1 MLTAGTGPEPPR
13 TRPGERLV
21 HLFEQVCDARPDSVA
36 VDTGEQQLTYAE
48 LDAWANRLG
57 RHLLDRG
64 ARPGDRIALLF
75 DQAIGSYVGML
86 AVLKIDAAFVPVDV
100 GFPPD
105 RIDYILS
112 DSAATMLLTSGS
124 ALGQVDGLAEAT
136 RARGVTVVCTWE
148 EVDRI
153 LRQDADRISPAER
166 EDPAD
171 ELAYIIY
178 TSGSTG
184 RPKGVAVEH
193 PSICNFVRVAA
204 EVYGI
209 TGDDRMYQGL
219 TIAFDFSVEEI
230 WVPWMAGATLV
241 PKPAGVTLLGPDLHE
256 FLTGRGV
263 TAMCCVPTLLAT
275 LDDDVPDLRFLLVSG
290 EACPQ
295 NLVQRWYREDRRFLN
310 VYGPT
315 EATVTATWTEL
326 HPDRAVTIGTPL
338 PTYMIVVLDPENPD
352 RALPHGETGEIG
364 IAGVGLAR
372 EYLGREDKTRES
384 FVPDFLGLP
393 ANPSGRIYRT
403 GDLGR
408 VDEAGEIEYQGRID
422 LQVKIRGYRIEIGE
436 IESVLLA
443 VDGVAQAVVDT
454 FEPVPG
460 TTELVGYYSARGDR
474 QAPDARTVQAHL
486 RDRLPAYMVPTYLEP
501 LETIPMTTSDKADRK
516 NLPVPTGGRLA
527 SGGPHVEAEGDVE
540 RGLAEILAGTL
551 GVEAVSVTGHFF
563 DELGAT
569 SLLMARFAA
578 QVRGRPDLPT
588 VSARDVYRHPSVRD
602 LAANLGEATG
612 APSVTDRPVPQ
623 SSSLGYVLTGTAQA
637 VLLAAFALLGAIV
650 ASQGYR
656 WAAAGAGWVAVGG
669 RAALAGVAVF
679 AALCVLPVLAK
690 WLLLGR
696 WKEAQFPVWS
706 ARYLRF
712 WVVTTLLRMSPMT
725 LFAGSPLYNLHLRA
739 LGARV
744 GRGAVVLTRDTPV
757 VTDLLRIGERTLVH
771 PEVAMRGYRVVGGRV
786 ETGPVELGDDCW
798 VGEGSVLDVR
808 TAMGDGAQLGHSSA
822 LHPGRSLPAGTSWHG
837 SPAERTTTE
846 HRTVPPSGSGRLR
859 ATAYSAALL
868 TAAAGTVAVA
878 LAAVVLVYREV
889 GPLVAGRLG
898 LTAGTAPDATSYALG
913 AAAVVGLYV
922 AVTVLALLAVMALP
936 RLAAVLITPGR
947 AYPLHGVHHLVQQL
961 QTLLSNSRFLV
972 LLLGDSSFITGYLR
986 GMGYDLT
993 QLRQTGSNFGT
1004 QLRQDAPGLTTVGS
1018 GTMVSDGL
1026 RVMNVDYSH
1035 DAFTARPVALGE
1047 NNFVGNDVHFPAGA
1061 RTGDNVLLATKAMIP
1076 MDGPVRQDTGLL
1088 GSPPMEISRTST
1100 GRESDDAPFPE
1111 GDELAGRLR
1120 AKNRYNAGTVAV
1132 VLFLRALGLAL
1143 ALLPSAAAAALWPT
1157 LGVVALAGALI
1168 LGSVLLVVWSA
1179 LLERAV
1185 LGFRSL
1191 SPRYCTIYDRY
1202 FWHHERLWKFYV
1214 RAPLP
1219 GTPFANI
1226 ANRIAGLQIGRRGFD
1241 DGAGLPEK
1249 SLVTIGDDVTLNA
1262 LSVIQCHSL
1271 EDGYFQSD
1279 RVHVGDG
1286 ATLGVRAFAHYG
1298 TSIGDGARL
1307 AADSF
1312 LLKGEQVGPHESW
1325 GGNPAVLDGA
1335 DATPAGD
1342 VTETTPEP
1350 GAVPAG

>member
-1 MLTAGTGPEPPR
+1 MCETHA
-13 TRPGERLV
+13 
-21 HLFEQVCDARPDSVA
+21 DSVA

-57 RHLLDRG
+57 RHLLERG

-75 DQAIGSYVGML
+75 DQAVGSYVGML

-105 RIDYILS
+105 RISYILE

-124 ALGQVDGLAEAT
+124 ALDQVEGLAETT
-136 RARGVTVVCTWE
+136 RERGVAVVRTWE
-148 EVDRI
+148 EADRI
-153 LRQDADRISPAER
+153 LRQDSDRLVPERR

-193 PSICNFVRVAA
+193 PSICNFVRVAGD
-204 EVYGI
+204 VYGI

-241 PKPAGVTLLGPDLHE
+241 PKPAGVSLLGPDLHD
-256 FLTGRGV
+256 FLTSRGV

-275 LDDDVPDLRFLLVSG
+275 LDDDVEDLRFLLVSG

-295 NLVQRWYREDRRFLN
+295 HLVQRWHREDRRFLN

-326 HPDRAVTIGTPL
+326 HPDRAVTIGKPL
-338 PTYMIVVLDPENPD
+338 PTYMIVILDPEDPN
-352 RALPHGETGEIG
+352 RALPLGETGEIG

-372 EYLGREDKTRES
+372 EYLNREEKTRES
-384 FVPDFLGLP
+384 FIPDFLDLP

-408 VDEAGEIEYQGRID
+408 VDDAGEIEYQGRID

-454 FEPVPG
+454 YEPQPG
-460 TTELVGYYSARGDR
+460 TKELVGYYSARRDAT
-474 QAPDARTVQAHL
+474 APEPGVVQEHL
-486 RDRLPAYMVPTYLEP
+486 RERLPAYMVPAYLEP
-501 LETIPMTTSDKADRK
+501 LDTIPLTTSDKADRK
-516 NLPVPTGGRLA
+516 NLPAPTGGRLT
-527 SGGPHVEAEGDVE
+527 SGGPHVEAENDVE
-540 RGLAEILAGTL
+540 RALAEVLAETL
-551 GVEAVSVTGHFF
+551 GADRVSVTGHFF

-569 SLLMARFAA
+569 SLLMAGFAA
-578 QVRGRPDLPT
+578 KVRARPDLPS
-588 VSARDVYRHPSVRD
+588 VSARDVYRHPTVRD
-602 LAANLGEATG
+602 LAANLGEATA
-612 APSVTDRPVPQ
+612 APSTTDLPVPRT
-623 SSSLGYVLTGTAQA
+623 SSVGYVLTGAAQA
-637 VLLAAFALLGAIV
+637 VLLALFALVSAFVLT
-650 ASQGYR
+650 QGYR
-656 WAAAGAGWVAVGG
+656 WSAAGTDWLSVGG
-669 RAALAGVAVF
+669 RAALAGVGVF
-679 AALCVLPVLAK
+679 VALCVLPVAAK
-690 WLLLGR
+690 WLLMGR
-696 WKEAQFPVWS
+696 WKQTSFPVWS
-706 ARYLRF
+706 GRYLRF
-712 WVVTTLLRMSPMT
+712 WLVTTLVRISPMT
-725 LFAGSPLYNLHLRA
+725 LFAGSPLYNLYLRA
-739 LGARV
+739 LGAKV
-744 GRGAVVLTRDTPV
+744 GRGAVVLTRDVPV
-757 VTDLLRIGERTLVH
+757 VTDLLRIGERTLVNQ
-771 PEVAMRGYRVVGGRV
+771 EVMMRGYRVVGGRL

-798 VGEGSVLDVR
+798 VGEGSVLDVG
-808 TAMGDGAQLGHSSA
+808 TSMGDGAQLGHSSA
-822 LHPGRSLPAGTSWHG
+822 LHPGRSVPAGRTFHG
-837 SPAERTTTE
+837 SPAEPATTDY
-846 HRTVPPSGSGRLR
+846 RTVPTSGSGRVR

-868 TAAAGTVAVA
+868 
-878 LAAVVLVYREV
+878 AAVVGVVALVLAVVVVLYREV
-889 GPLVAGRLG
+889 GPAIASALGLSAAGGVTSWTPYAVGAAIVAGI
-898 LTAGTAPDATSYALG
+898 
-913 AAAVVGLYV
+913 YV
-922 AVTVLALLAVMALP
+922 ALIVILLLAVMLLP
-936 RLAAVLITPGR
+936 RLAAVAITPEKT
-947 AYPLHGVHHLVQQL
+947 YPLHGAHHLVQQL
-961 QTLLSNSRFLV
+961 QTLLSNNRFLV

-986 GMGYDLT
+986 GMGYDLS
-993 QLRQTGSNFGT
+993 QLQQTGSNFGT
-1004 QLRQDAPGLTTVGS
+1004 QLRQDSPGLTTIGT

-1035 DAFTARPVALGE
+1035 DSFTARPVALGA

-1076 MDGPVRQDTGLL
+1076 MDGPVRHDVGLL
-1088 GSPPMEISRTST
+1088 GSPPFEISRNSMS
-1100 GRESDDAPFPE
+1100 RETDEARFPE
-1111 GDELAGRLR
+1111 GDELTRKLR
-1120 AKNRYNAGTVAV
+1120 AKNLYNAGTVAV
-1132 VLFLRALGLAL
+1132 VLLLRALGIVL
-1143 ALLPSAAAAALWPT
+1143 ALLPFAAAAALWPT
-1157 LGVVALAGALI
+1157 LGLFALAGAVLVGP
-1168 LGSVLLVVWSA
+1168 LLLVTWSA

-1219 GTPFANI
+1219 GTPFANVV
-1226 ANRIAGLQIGRRGFD
+1226 NRIAGLKIGRRVFD

-1312 LLKGEQVGPHESW
+1312 LLKGEQVGPHEYW

-1335 DATPAGD
+1335 DATRADATPAD
-1342 VTETTPEP
+1342 APTETTPES
-1350 GAVPAG
+1350 GAVPAGATPREE